1 MTKIRKRSFFSVF
14 LSLALLV
21 VTTAAL
27 LGASPTASAQD
38 WVRTGTN
45 LGAAKIRIAAADFAP
60 ASQDPQTPALK
71 TTFDATLF
79 SDLNSAGIF
88 DVVSKSIAPP
98 AMPASPQQIVLS
110 KWSQL

>member
-1 MTKIRKRSFFSVF
+1 MTKIRKRGSLSAFF
-14 LSLALLV
+14 SLALLV

-60 ASQDPQTPALK
+60 AEAKLTIRRHITILQRIHDDVSALQPLTK
-71 TTFDATLF
+71 
-79 SDLNSAGIF
+79 NS
-88 DVVSKSIAPP
+88 
-98 AMPASPQQIVLS
+98 
-110 KWSQL
+110 